1 MWIWQWWKALDWESW
16 GLKPTIY
23 LQHRLRLVSDNED
36 WERVNPCTAG
46 IRFLPGA
53 NQQQP
58 GLIPWVMVLNRTGC
72 SLFSKYFTK
81 KFLFLCSQWQK
92 SHWFHGSR
100 DFNLVFIF
108 CHPEISLKDSPDRKE
123 NTPCASL
130 QSLPWFVSFFWG
142 CPQREEFHWLGKL
155 RDTCGC

>member
-23 LQHRLRLVSDNED
+23 LQHRLRLVSNNEE
-36 WERVNPCTAG
+36 WERVNLCNTG

-58 GLIPWVMVLNRTGC
+58 GLIHWVMALNRTGC
-72 SLFSKYFTK
+72 SLFQSISQRNCCSSEVNDKNPIDLMEVGILT
-81 KFLFLCSQWQK
+81 LF
-92 SHWFHGSR
+92 
-100 DFNLVFIF
+100 FIF
-108 CHPEISLKDSPDRKE
+108 CHPEVSLKDRKE
-123 NTPCASL
+123 DIPCASL